1 MINNQLQS
9 IVDRIEKLEDDRAL
23 LATDIKEIYAEA
35 KSNGFDPKIL
45 KKVIAI
51 RKKNRE
57 EVEMEDQLV
66 QTYMSALGMLS
77 DTPLGQ
83 AAHRREGIA

>member
-9 IVDRIEKLEDDRAL
+9 IVDRIEKLEDDRSL
-23 LATDIKEIYAEA
+23 LASDIKEIYAEA

-83 AAHRREGIA
+83 AAMRREGIA